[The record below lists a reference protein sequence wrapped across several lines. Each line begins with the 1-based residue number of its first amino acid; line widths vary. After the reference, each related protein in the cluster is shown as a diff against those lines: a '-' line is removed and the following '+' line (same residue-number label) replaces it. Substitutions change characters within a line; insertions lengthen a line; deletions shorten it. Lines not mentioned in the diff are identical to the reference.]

1 MDKKIAREFVD
12 LTIRDF
18 GKTLK
23 ELGNEVA
30 K

>member
-1 MDKKIAREFVD
+1 MDKKVAREFID

-23 ELGNEVA
+23 ELGNEA
-30 K
+30 TK